1 VDHPTPPSVS
11 PVASDLPLAAAA
23 AASAVGGDSANAG
36 ADADAGA
43 GASAAPLMPPP
54 VPAEAEGSAAAG
66 VAVKGLL
73 KKQASFAWRGGQ
85 ERQTTGKV
93 HYLSMHFNLV
103 T

>member
-1 VDHPTPPSVS
+1 MNEGGWSLVDHPTPPSVS

-23 AASAVGGDSANAG
+23 AGGDSANT
-36 ADADAGA
+36 DADA